1 MAGVSCRADDGEA
14 DEASI
19 LTVSRSE
26 LTLDTRSDSRLSR
39 RSSIGLLALEE
50 CSRCNLVE
58 RTVSEVVEVVKD
70 WLVAMVDR

>member
-14 DEASI
+14 DETSI